1 MIKSQEVNTRFII
14 AAATVV
20 LITFSIGMANGV
32 SSMLRGLIAN
42 SYQIR
47 AYGPVLQ
54 LLFEKIGGELLAT
67 VVVSFLLLILVAFAG
82 NMIQHRMVWS
92 FEVMTPKLSKSS
104 LTSGLK
110 RLFSKRAQ

>member
-1 MIKSQEVNTRFII
+1 MIKSQEVNTWFVI

-47 AYGPVLQ
+47 ADGPALQ
-54 LLFEKIGGELLAT
+54 LLFEKMGGELLAT
-67 VVVSFLLLILVAFAG
+67 VVVSWITL
-82 NMIQHRMVWS
+82 
-92 FEVMTPKLSKSS
+92 
-104 LTSGLK
+104 
-110 RLFSKRAQ
+110 